1 MLATVTTIDR
11 LCSGKSS
18 VVDRSFE
25 IDGGVAPGAFGDV
38 SGLIYISPGGGEEG
52 IIIAAAPTDRPAGRR
67 ANPQLLFP
75 RPFARV
81 RLDNNRRD
89 VWARHALRECA
100 SVHGIGYR

>member
-52 IIIAAAPTDRPAGRR
+52 IIIAAAGRR